1 MWSLHTISIAFVL
14 MNFTAAYGAQ
24 IREVS
29 KQYALV
35 GSTVHLSLGKHRQNL
50 IHIRWKKENLLIA
63 KDKSTLNPDFQ
74 GKFSLNLTDGSLF
87 IKNVTKND
95 SNCYEAIIGEWEA
108 ESWKFHLIV
117 EGMVS
122 EPIIDTDRNETALNS
137 TTDCRIS
144 VKCSA
149 DGDSVMYDC
158 DLQICSPSNTSLS
171 RVNITVAV
179 NDQGN
184 VECTASNHVSS
195 QRNSIALS
203 NTCSE
208 KQSHEKD
215 KNHFFPVMA
224 ILIACGLGGILLVG
238 VIAIHFSKKKLQQ
251 NDSQPERDIATI
263 YSVVRKPQTSTDN
276 SAANNTTTVY
286 DVPAKRAM
294 PLQSTSVQ
302 MPKETKEQPVEEPPV
317 THAETEESENDK
329 QLTVYWKLGQK

>member
-1 MWSLHTISIAFVL
+1 MVL
-14 MNFTAAYGAQ
+14 GKSFGAQ

-74 GKFSLNLTDGSLF
+74 GKFALNLTDGSLF

-122 EPIIDTDRNETALNS
+122 EPIIDTDRDETALNS

-158 DLQICSPSNTSLS
+158 DLQICSLSKTSLS

-208 KQSHEKD
+208 KQSHEEEKT
-215 KNHFFPVMA
+215 NFSPVLT

-238 VIAIHFSKKKLQQ
+238 VLAIHFCRKELQNVSNQ
-251 NDSQPERDIATI
+251 EGNTTTL
-263 YSVVRKPQTSTDN
+263 YGVVHKPQTSTDN
-276 SAANNTTTVY
+276 SAANNAATVY
-286 DVPAKRAM
+286 
-294 PLQSTSVQ
+294 
-302 MPKETKEQPVEEPPV
+302 E
-317 THAETEESENDK
+317 ETE
-329 QLTVYWKLGQK
+329 VFY